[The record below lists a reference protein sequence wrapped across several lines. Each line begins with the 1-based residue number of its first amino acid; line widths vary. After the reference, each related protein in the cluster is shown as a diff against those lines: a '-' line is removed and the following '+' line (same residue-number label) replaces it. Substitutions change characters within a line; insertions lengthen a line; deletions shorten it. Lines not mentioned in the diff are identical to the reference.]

1 MKKVAVVGGAGFIGS
16 NLVDK
21 LIEKNLEV
29 IVIDNLSTGK
39 LENVNK
45 KATFINLD
53 IYENRCAEI
62 AKDLKGVDT
71 VFHTAALARVQPS
84 IVDPVYFDKINSNG
98 TVNLLKA
105 CVDAGVKR
113 VVYSASSS
121 CYGDATIFP
130 TPESHPTN
138 PLSPYGLQKYIGEQ
152 YCKMFSQVYDIDTV
166 CLRYF
171 NVYGERMNFEGAYK
185 LVLAVFIDQ
194 FKNGSPLTIT
204 NTGDQR
210 RDFTYVGDVV
220 SANIL
225 AAEHKENLMG
235 ESFNI
240 GNGDNFSVNEIAD
253 IFGGEKSYGIKVLEP
268 FQTLAD
274 NSKVKNVL
282 GWNPKGDLKQWI
294 KDYLDKIS

>member
-21 LIEKNLEV
+21 LLEKNLEV

-39 LENVNK
+39 LENINE

-53 IYENRCAEI
+53 IYENEDKEI
-62 AKDLKGVDT
+62 ANALEGVDV

-84 IVDPVYFDKINSNG
+84 IIDPVYFDKINSNG

-166 CLRYF
+166 
-171 NVYGERMNFEGAYK
+171 
-185 LVLAVFIDQ
+185 
-194 FKNGSPLTIT
+194 
-204 NTGDQR
+204 
-210 RDFTYVGDVV
+210 
-220 SANIL
+220 
-225 AAEHKENLMG
+225 
-235 ESFNI
+235 NI

-253 IFGGEKSYGIKVLEP
+253 IFGGEKSYGIEVLEP

-274 NSKVKNVL
+274 NSKAKEVL
-282 GWNPKGDLKQWI
+282 GWNPKGNLERWLKS
-294 KDYLDKIS
+294 YLEKIS

>member
-1 MKKVAVVGGAGFIGS
+1 
-16 NLVDK
+16 
-21 LIEKNLEV
+21 
-29 IVIDNLSTGK
+29 
-39 LENVNK
+39 
-45 KATFINLD
+45 
-53 IYENRCAEI
+53 
-62 AKDLKGVDT
+62 
-71 VFHTAALARVQPS
+71 
-84 IVDPVYFDKINSNG
+84 
-98 TVNLLKA
+98 
-105 CVDAGVKR
+105 
-113 VVYSASSS
+113 
-121 CYGDATIFP
+121 
-130 TPESHPTN
+130 
-138 PLSPYGLQKYIGEQ
+138 
-152 YCKMFSQVYDIDTV
+152 
-166 CLRYF
+166 
-171 NVYGERMNFEGAYK
+171 
-185 LVLAVFIDQ
+185 
-194 FKNGSPLTIT
+194 LTIT